1 MRARLPSFFH
11 FSQERSQ
18 DLELCQ
24 GNAAAILGTV
34 DELLHWVEEEM
45 EQEFLH
51 QLPPGELDRLKSNV
65 EGLQVRGWPCRDV
78 LLPVCDGSS
87 GMRVEVEEEE
97 DMIS

>member
-1 MRARLPSFFH
+1 MCVCVCVCGMRDRTAPFF
-11 FSQERSQ
+11 FPQERSQ

-51 QLPPGELDRLKSNV
+51 QLPPGELDRLKSNA
-65 EGLQVRGWPCRDV
+65 EGLQVCRQPCR
-78 LLPVCDGSS
+78 SFYQ
-87 GMRVEVEEEE
+87 
-97 DMIS
+97 